1 MTFAAITFLAAA
13 AVPILMARGVRKAT
27 GESRESA
34 SETVTI
40 LTKPI
45 QK

>member
-1 MTFAAITFLAAA
+1 MTFAATTFLAAA
-13 AVPILMARGVRKAT
+13 PVPVLMARMVRKPT